1 MKTDWSSVLS
11 VAALVALFTYG
22 PLALYI
28 FLNVGC
34 SAAQYELCRADAR
47 AKFHR
52 DADQCETEEC
62 IDALTEREQTDL
74 KECR

>member
-1 MKTDWSSVLS
+1 MMAQVSIG
-11 VAALVALFTYG
+11 ALVVMAGLTAGY
-22 PLALYI
+22 
-28 FLNVGC
+28 GC

-47 AKFHR
+47 ARFHK